1 MRMRRAKDRG
11 MQRIWSDREIVG
23 IPSTAGEE
31 RAIFQPLNGLS
42 HITAFLWH
50 SLGPSHN
57 AKGSRHTMDQSAIF
71 EKASA
76 RRVFSSHAF
85 RGGE

>member
-11 MQRIWSDREIVG
+11 MKRIWSHREIVG

-42 HITAFLWH
+42 YITAFLWH

-57 AKGSRHTMDQSAIF
+57 AKGSCHTMDRSAIF
-71 EKASA
+71 EKAYA
-76 RRVFSSHAF
+76 RHLF
-85 RGGE
+85 